1 MIAMTRL
8 LGGLSLGLWAVAAPS
23 LALQPTLSPADLA
36 AALGELPAWGHTEQ
50 ALITTCQFGDFGEAV
65 DFAQQLVAP
74 ADALVHHPDLAITYN
89 RLTIRLT
96 THDAG
101 GITALDVTLAHTI
114 SELAAGQCQPPPAG
128 DG

>member
-1 MIAMTRL
+1 MIPLLRL
-8 LGGLSLGLWAVAAPS
+8 LGGLPLGLWAVALPS
-23 LALQPTLSPADLA
+23 LALQPPLSPADLTT
-36 AALGELPAWGHTEQ
+36 ALEELPAWGHTEN
-50 ALITTCQFGDFGEAV
+50 ALITTCQFTDFGETV

-114 SELAAGQCQPPPAG
+114 SELAAGRCQPPVAAER
-128 DG
+128 